1 MALGTEKVE
10 QERGAKALRRN
21 RSGGRGEGEPGLFR
35 GRAQVRFARSPRGQ
49 GGEGRRASR
58 ESGRPGQERS
68 PDTPETMRPESRRRP
83 EAPAA

>member
-10 QERGAKALRRN
+10 QGRGDKALRRN

-49 GGEGRRASR
+49 GGEGRASR

-68 PDTPETMRPESRRRP
+68 ADTPETMRPESRRRP